1 MKTGDLVSY
10 DKSIW
15 KQNPVTKKRLGKKPC
30 KVFKDIGIILAKR
43 SDDSYDVLFAGNAIV
58 LGVWSKELEVLSESR

>member
-15 KQNPVTKKRLGKKPC
+15 KKDPATKKRLGKKPC

-43 SDDSYDVLFAGNAIV
+43 GNDSYDVLFAGNAIV
-58 LGVWSKELEVLSESR
+58 LGVWSRELEVINEN